1 LLNLIPKVASTVA
14 ILVGCVV
21 LVGWTLNIDVL
32 KRILP
37 GLVAMNPATA
47 IAFVIAGAAT
57 RLLLNKDVDRR
68 PRRLA
73 QGLAL
78 VVTTVGLL
86 KLVEILFGWDLGIDQ
101 LLFRQGL
108 ESEATVTGVPNQMA
122 PNTAVNFLLVGC
134 ALLLVDRPTGRSY
147 WLAQFLILVASA
159 ASLLA
164 LIGYAYGVKSL
175 YGVSSYIPMALHTA
189 LTFIAL
195 LAGLLCAR
203 PDRGL
208 IAIVVSNRVGGVI
221 ARRLLPAAIFV
232 PVVLGWLRLK
242 GQQVGLYGTELGV
255 ALMVVSSIAIFAV
268 LVMWSARLLNRT
280 DIEREQAE
288 EELRKSEERN
298 RAVVETAS
306 DAIIAM
312 TTNSFIRSFNPAAER
327 IFGYSAEEAIGQ
339 PLRML
344 MPERFRRPHEEGF
357 RRYLKGG
364 EARVVGKGPVEL
376 AGLRKSG
383 EEFPLE
389 LSLGEMREEEDIL
402 FTGIVRDVT
411 ERKREE
417 EELHKVEKRFRS
429 TFENAAIGM
438 AVNELDGRFTEVNS
452 SLCKMLGYS
461 EEELLSTISRDITH
475 PEDLDTSVEHAQW
488 LLDGETDSY
497 QLEKRYVHAE
507 GHPVWVSLNV
517 SLVKDSK
524 DRPLYLIAQMQ
535 DITEHKR
542 AEEARSLLA
551 AIVESSDDAIIGKT
565 LDGTITNWNKGAEK
579 LYGYSTDEAV
589 GHPISILVPSDRPN
603 EVPEILQR
611 LRRGQSLDHYE
622 TVRVAKDGRLL
633 DVSLTISPI
642 TDSEGNITGASTIAR
657 DIIKRKRA
665 EEELRRAYE
674 ELDLRVQERTAE
686 LTEANLTLRESEE
699 RFRALVQ
706 NASDITTLIDAEGVI
721 RYVSPSVERVLGYRP
736 EEMVGNSAF
745 DYLYPDDLEKAHGIL
760 AEVLSEPGRHPP
772 VELWVPHKDGSWRY
786 LEHINNNLLDVPSVK
801 GIVVNQRDITE
812 RKRYEE
818 ELAARA
824 ENLRRSNA
832 ELEQFAYVAS
842 HDLQEPLRMVSSYT
856 QLLARRYRG
865 KLDDDAD
872 EFIAYA
878 VDGATRMQTLINDL
892 LAYSRVGTRGSE
904 HAPTDVQRVFEVAC
918 ANLRMAIEESGAEVA
933 SGELPTVIGDEI
945 QLGQLFQN
953 LIGNALKFR
962 GERPIKVSVEAESR
976 DGEWLFSVRDNGIG
990 IEPQY
995 AERIFLIFQRLHGKA
1010 EYAGTGIGLAV
1021 CKKIVERHGGRIWA
1035 ESQPGEG
1042 SAFYFTLPAL
1052 K

>member
-1 LLNLIPKVASTVA
+1 MIIQGDKRSKRHKQQSTAVSSRLSLLNLIPKVASTVA

-122 PNTAVNFLLVGC
+122 PNTALNFLLVGC

-221 ARRLLPAAIFV
+221 VRRLLPAAIFV

-242 GQQVGLYGTELGV
+242 GQQVGLYDSELGV

-280 DIEREQAE
+280 DIKREQAE
-288 EELRKSEERN
+288 EELRW
-298 RAVVETAS
+298 A
-306 DAIIAM
+306 
-312 TTNSFIRSFNPAAER
+312 
-327 IFGYSAEEAIGQ
+327 
-339 PLRML
+339 
-344 MPERFRRPHEEGF
+344 
-357 RRYLKGG
+357 
-364 EARVVGKGPVEL
+364 
-376 AGLRKSG
+376 
-383 EEFPLE
+383 
-389 LSLGEMREEEDIL
+389 
-402 FTGIVRDVT
+402 
-411 ERKREE
+411 
-417 EELHKVEKRFRS
+417 
-429 TFENAAIGM
+429 
-438 AVNELDGRFTEVNS
+438 
-452 SLCKMLGYS
+452 YS
-461 EEELLSTISRDITH
+461 E
-475 PEDLDTSVEHAQW
+475 
-488 LLDGETDSY
+488 
-497 QLEKRYVHAE
+497 LE
-507 GHPVWVSLNV
+507 
-517 SLVKDSK
+517 
-524 DRPLYLIAQMQ
+524 
-535 DITEHKR
+535 
-542 AEEARSLLA
+542 
-551 AIVESSDDAIIGKT
+551 
-565 LDGTITNWNKGAEK
+565 
-579 LYGYSTDEAV
+579 
-589 GHPISILVPSDRPN
+589 
-603 EVPEILQR
+603 
-611 LRRGQSLDHYE
+611 
-622 TVRVAKDGRLL
+622 
-633 DVSLTISPI
+633 
-642 TDSEGNITGASTIAR
+642 
-657 DIIKRKRA
+657 IK
-665 EEELRRAYE
+665 
-674 ELDLRVQERTAE
+674 VQERTAE
-686 LTEANLTLRESEE
+686 LA
-699 RFRALVQ
+699 
-706 NASDITTLIDAEGVI
+706 TT
-721 RYVSPSVERVLGYRP
+721 
-736 EEMVGNSAF
+736 NSA
-745 DYLYPDDLEKAHGIL
+745 L
-760 AEVLSEPGRHPP
+760 
-772 VELWVPHKDGSWRY
+772 
-786 LEHINNNLLDVPSVK
+786 
-801 GIVVNQRDITE
+801 Q
-812 RKRYEE
+812 KRAE
-818 ELAARA
+818 ELT
-824 ENLRRSNA
+824 RSNA

-892 LAYSRVGTRGSE
+892 LTYSRVGTRGSE

-1021 CKKIVERHGGRIWA
+1021 CKNIVERHGGRIWA
-1035 ESQPGEG
+1035 ESQPCEG

>member
-1 LLNLIPKVASTVA
+1 MIIQGDKRSKRHKQQSTAVSSRLSLLNLIPKVASTVA

-78 VVTTVGLL
+78 VVTMVGLL

-122 PNTAVNFLLVGC
+122 PNTALNFLLVGC

-147 WLAQFLILVASA
+147 WLAQFLILVAAA

-164 LIGYAYGVKSL
+164 LIGYAYDVKSL

-242 GQQVGLYGTELGV
+242 GQQVGLYDSELGV

-280 DIEREQAE
+280 DIKREQAE
-288 EELRKSEERN
+288 EELRW
-298 RAVVETAS
+298 A
-306 DAIIAM
+306 
-312 TTNSFIRSFNPAAER
+312 
-327 IFGYSAEEAIGQ
+327 
-339 PLRML
+339 
-344 MPERFRRPHEEGF
+344 
-357 RRYLKGG
+357 
-364 EARVVGKGPVEL
+364 
-376 AGLRKSG
+376 
-383 EEFPLE
+383 
-389 LSLGEMREEEDIL
+389 
-402 FTGIVRDVT
+402 
-411 ERKREE
+411 
-417 EELHKVEKRFRS
+417 
-429 TFENAAIGM
+429 
-438 AVNELDGRFTEVNS
+438 
-452 SLCKMLGYS
+452 YS
-461 EEELLSTISRDITH
+461 E
-475 PEDLDTSVEHAQW
+475 
-488 LLDGETDSY
+488 
-497 QLEKRYVHAE
+497 LE
-507 GHPVWVSLNV
+507 
-517 SLVKDSK
+517 
-524 DRPLYLIAQMQ
+524 
-535 DITEHKR
+535 
-542 AEEARSLLA
+542 
-551 AIVESSDDAIIGKT
+551 
-565 LDGTITNWNKGAEK
+565 
-579 LYGYSTDEAV
+579 
-589 GHPISILVPSDRPN
+589 
-603 EVPEILQR
+603 
-611 LRRGQSLDHYE
+611 
-622 TVRVAKDGRLL
+622 
-633 DVSLTISPI
+633 
-642 TDSEGNITGASTIAR
+642 
-657 DIIKRKRA
+657 IK
-665 EEELRRAYE
+665 
-674 ELDLRVQERTAE
+674 VQERTAE
-686 LTEANLTLRESEE
+686 LA
-699 RFRALVQ
+699 
-706 NASDITTLIDAEGVI
+706 TT
-721 RYVSPSVERVLGYRP
+721 
-736 EEMVGNSAF
+736 NSA
-745 DYLYPDDLEKAHGIL
+745 L
-760 AEVLSEPGRHPP
+760 
-772 VELWVPHKDGSWRY
+772 
-786 LEHINNNLLDVPSVK
+786 
-801 GIVVNQRDITE
+801 Q
-812 RKRYEE
+812 KRAE
-818 ELAARA
+818 ELT
-824 ENLRRSNA
+824 RSNA

>member
-1 LLNLIPKVASTVA
+1 MIIQGDKRSKRHKQQSTAVSSRLSLLNLIPKVASTVA

-78 VVTTVGLL
+78 VVTMVGLL

-122 PNTAVNFLLVGC
+122 PNTALNFLLVGC

-147 WLAQFLILVASA
+147 WLAQFLILVAAA

-242 GQQVGLYGTELGV
+242 VQQVGLYDSELGV

-280 DIEREQAE
+280 DIKREQAE
-288 EELRKSEERN
+288 EELRW
-298 RAVVETAS
+298 A
-306 DAIIAM
+306 
-312 TTNSFIRSFNPAAER
+312 
-327 IFGYSAEEAIGQ
+327 
-339 PLRML
+339 
-344 MPERFRRPHEEGF
+344 
-357 RRYLKGG
+357 
-364 EARVVGKGPVEL
+364 
-376 AGLRKSG
+376 
-383 EEFPLE
+383 
-389 LSLGEMREEEDIL
+389 
-402 FTGIVRDVT
+402 
-411 ERKREE
+411 
-417 EELHKVEKRFRS
+417 
-429 TFENAAIGM
+429 
-438 AVNELDGRFTEVNS
+438 
-452 SLCKMLGYS
+452 YS
-461 EEELLSTISRDITH
+461 E
-475 PEDLDTSVEHAQW
+475 
-488 LLDGETDSY
+488 
-497 QLEKRYVHAE
+497 LE
-507 GHPVWVSLNV
+507 
-517 SLVKDSK
+517 
-524 DRPLYLIAQMQ
+524 
-535 DITEHKR
+535 
-542 AEEARSLLA
+542 
-551 AIVESSDDAIIGKT
+551 
-565 LDGTITNWNKGAEK
+565 
-579 LYGYSTDEAV
+579 
-589 GHPISILVPSDRPN
+589 
-603 EVPEILQR
+603 
-611 LRRGQSLDHYE
+611 
-622 TVRVAKDGRLL
+622 
-633 DVSLTISPI
+633 
-642 TDSEGNITGASTIAR
+642 
-657 DIIKRKRA
+657 IK
-665 EEELRRAYE
+665 
-674 ELDLRVQERTAE
+674 VQERTAE
-686 LTEANLTLRESEE
+686 LA
-699 RFRALVQ
+699 
-706 NASDITTLIDAEGVI
+706 TT
-721 RYVSPSVERVLGYRP
+721 
-736 EEMVGNSAF
+736 NSA
-745 DYLYPDDLEKAHGIL
+745 L
-760 AEVLSEPGRHPP
+760 
-772 VELWVPHKDGSWRY
+772 
-786 LEHINNNLLDVPSVK
+786 
-801 GIVVNQRDITE
+801 Q
-812 RKRYEE
+812 KRAE
-818 ELAARA
+818 ELT
-824 ENLRRSNA
+824 RSNA

-892 LAYSRVGTRGSE
+892 LAYSHVGTRGSE

-976 DGEWLFSVRDNGIG
+976 DREWLFSVRDNGIG

>member
-78 VVTTVGLL
+78 VVTMVGLL

-122 PNTAVNFLLVGC
+122 PNTALNFLLVGC

-147 WLAQFLILVASA
+147 WLAQFLILVAAA

-164 LIGYAYGVKSL
+164 LIGYAYDVKSL

-242 GQQVGLYGTELGV
+242 GQQVGLYDSELGV

-280 DIEREQAE
+280 DIKREQAE
-288 EELRKSEERN
+288 EELRW
-298 RAVVETAS
+298 A
-306 DAIIAM
+306 
-312 TTNSFIRSFNPAAER
+312 
-327 IFGYSAEEAIGQ
+327 
-339 PLRML
+339 
-344 MPERFRRPHEEGF
+344 
-357 RRYLKGG
+357 
-364 EARVVGKGPVEL
+364 
-376 AGLRKSG
+376 
-383 EEFPLE
+383 
-389 LSLGEMREEEDIL
+389 
-402 FTGIVRDVT
+402 
-411 ERKREE
+411 
-417 EELHKVEKRFRS
+417 
-429 TFENAAIGM
+429 
-438 AVNELDGRFTEVNS
+438 
-452 SLCKMLGYS
+452 YS
-461 EEELLSTISRDITH
+461 E
-475 PEDLDTSVEHAQW
+475 
-488 LLDGETDSY
+488 
-497 QLEKRYVHAE
+497 LE
-507 GHPVWVSLNV
+507 
-517 SLVKDSK
+517 
-524 DRPLYLIAQMQ
+524 
-535 DITEHKR
+535 
-542 AEEARSLLA
+542 
-551 AIVESSDDAIIGKT
+551 
-565 LDGTITNWNKGAEK
+565 
-579 LYGYSTDEAV
+579 
-589 GHPISILVPSDRPN
+589 
-603 EVPEILQR
+603 
-611 LRRGQSLDHYE
+611 
-622 TVRVAKDGRLL
+622 
-633 DVSLTISPI
+633 
-642 TDSEGNITGASTIAR
+642 
-657 DIIKRKRA
+657 IK
-665 EEELRRAYE
+665 
-674 ELDLRVQERTAE
+674 VQERTAE
-686 LTEANLTLRESEE
+686 LA
-699 RFRALVQ
+699 
-706 NASDITTLIDAEGVI
+706 TT
-721 RYVSPSVERVLGYRP
+721 
-736 EEMVGNSAF
+736 NSA
-745 DYLYPDDLEKAHGIL
+745 L
-760 AEVLSEPGRHPP
+760 
-772 VELWVPHKDGSWRY
+772 
-786 LEHINNNLLDVPSVK
+786 
-801 GIVVNQRDITE
+801 Q
-812 RKRYEE
+812 KRAE
-818 ELAARA
+818 ELT
-824 ENLRRSNA
+824 RSNA